1 MFYSNALSLKR
12 FFGRVFNRYYYFY
25 FFVMVL
31 FTARAVPVTGSM
43 VYYTGN
49 FISFIF
55 PVLLTFILL
64 LKYPVSFK
72 NRNFNIVICIITFWF
87 LAQYI
92 KYGELNVSLT
102 IYLYYGIIIA
112 YIHIRVYGKN
122 IIYLYED
129 VVAHLSAISLV
140 GWVVQIIAPKLI
152 HLLMIFPSNT
162 GTISGSCLFYSEG
175 RDYETAI
182 LFFRNA
188 GFSWEPGMFASLVV
202 IALFFNAFINHFK
215 FKGNKKFYILLAA
228 LATSQSTT
236 GYGALILLGCIIYLL
251 NYRSQYKFIIAV
263 VIVSISVAVYNLPI
277 MGEKIKELWVN
288 DVQETKE
295 RLYEVQGYY
304 QETLALTRFESLA
317 METYNIRHDPILGYG
332 RDNTNSYVEKELK
345 LNVGLPNGLFK
356 VIAKYGCILGLL
368 FYLCLF
374 ISSQWMAREFKYKG
388 TILFFI
394 AYCMISV
401 SYSFVESPIFIAFL
415 FFPLFLKEKNI
426 YAVKSN
432 CIC

>member
-1 MFYSNALSLKR
+1 MLYSNALSLKR
-12 FFGRVFNRYYYFY
+12 FFRRVFNSYYYFY

-31 FTARAVPVTGSM
+31 FAARAVPVTGSM

-49 FISFIF
+49 IISFIF
-55 PVLLTFILL
+55 PILLTFILL
-64 LKYPVSFK
+64 LKYPISFK
-72 NRNFNIVICIITFWF
+72 NRNLNIVICIITFWF

-92 KYGELNVSLT
+92 KYGELNISLT

-215 FKGNKKFYILLAA
+215 FKGNKKFYILLVA

-236 GYGALILLGCIIYLL
+236 GYGVLISLGCIIYLL

-263 VIVSISVAVYNLPI
+263 MIVSMSVAVYNLPI
-277 MGEKIKELWVN
+277 MGEKIKDLWVN

-304 QETLALTRFESLA
+304 QEALALTRFESLA

-374 ISSQWMAREFKYKG
+374 TSSQWMAREFKYKG